1 MMARATDGPST
12 PWGHVRWGT
21 LPAVPLPRNLPGR
34 APILMSPDIN
44 WPFWPFPRHSSWGLM
59 SESRHCSPGFGAA
72 FVRIPMEKPPN
83 RHVPRQKTAATR
95 PFLSEP
101 RHCPENKI
109 PPLLPGYHSCTAP
122 ASLLHTT
129 RRAAHS
135 LSNTPAAG
143 PSWPSWECK
152 AQLQSI
158 EDITAIGMNAGILYK
173 QSNAQAGMQFQT
185 CTRY

>member
-1 MMARATDGPST
+1 MMTLAKLVAVTLQLRVGHAREK
-12 PWGHVRWGT
+12 PWGLGCREAHGEAR
-21 LPAVPLPRNLPGR
+21 LAVR

-109 PPLLPGYHSCTAP
+109 PPLLAVVAASPP
-122 ASLLHTT
+122 AVVLG
-129 RRAAHS
+129 RRAWARS
-135 LSNTPAAG
+135 PG
-143 PSWPSWECK
+143 P
-152 AQLQSI
+152 
-158 EDITAIGMNAGILYK
+158 
-173 QSNAQAGMQFQT
+173 
-185 CTRY
+185 